1 MRLEHLRYLLEIDKY
16 HSISATAQ
24 KLYLGQTTLSAIVKS
39 MEQELGF
46 AIFERTHNG
55 VQKTPE
61 GEDALT
67 IIREIVCRFED
78 IQQLGTHSSDLSKP
92 IPVITSPTVNSALA
106 LPLNERFLQKIPDG
120 NLDFH
125 AVLGE
130 EVGPLIIKN
139 DGNIGV
145 TYFRRRDLDNYR
157 IISGRYHIKTDVLL
171 EDRLFLLVAR
181 DNPLA
186 AYDEIT
192 PDVLEDLQFAILPHF
207 SSSDGSA
214 SYYSKFFAPGNRY
227 TTFADTGLI
236 KQAVI
241 SKNMVSILAGYAIYH
256 NHSVDNSLLKA
267 IPLTKKEKESDL
279 LLCLIYRPESDLSH
293 PEKILLQ
300 CIKEYFAQLS
310 EENPIRVDSI

>member
-1 MRLEHLRYLLEIDKY
+1 MRLEHLRYLLEINKY
-16 HSISATAQ
+16 HSISAAAQ

-61 GEDALT
+61 GEDALA

-78 IQQLGTHSSDLSKP
+78 IQQLGTQNSGFSKP

-106 LPLNERFLQKIPDG
+106 LPLNESFLQKVPNG

-125 AVLGE
+125 AVRGE

-139 DGNIGV
+139 DGNIGI
-145 TYFRRRDLDNYR
+145 TYFRRRDLENYR

-171 EDRLFLLVAR
+171 EDHMYLLVAQ
-181 DNPLA
+181 DSLLTTYA
-186 AYDEIT
+186 EIS
-192 PDVLEDLQFAILPHF
+192 PGALENQRFAILPHF
-207 SSSDGSA
+207 SSSDGNI
-214 SYYSKFFAPGNRY
+214 SYYSKFFTPGNRY
-227 TTFADTGLI
+227 TTFSDIGLI
-236 KQAVI
+236 KQAI
-241 SKNMVSILAGYAIYH
+241 LSRNMVSILTGYAIYH
-256 NHSVDNSLLKA
+256 NHSVDNALLKA
-267 IPLTKKEKESDL
+267 IPLAEKDEENDL
-279 LLCLIYRPESDLSH
+279 MLCLIYRPQSDLSR

-300 CIKEYFAQLS
+300 CIKEYFGQLTMPNTGTG
-310 EENPIRVDSI
+310 EE

>member
-16 HSISATAQ
+16 HSISAAAQ

-67 IIREIVCRFED
+67 IIQEIVCRFED
-78 IQQLGTHSSDLSKP
+78 IQQLGANSSVLSKP

-106 LPLNERFLQKIPDG
+106 LPLNESFLQRVSNG

-125 AVLGE
+125 AVLGD

-139 DGNIGV
+139 DGNIGI
-145 TYFRRRDLDNYR
+145 TYFRNRDLENYR

-171 EDRLFLLVAR
+171 KDRLYLLVGR
-181 DNPLA
+181 DSPLA
-186 AYDEIT
+186 VYDEIS
-192 PDVLEDLQFAILPHF
+192 PEVLENQQFAILPHF
-207 SSSDGSA
+207 SSSDGSF
-214 SYYSKFFAPGNRY
+214 SYYSRFFAPGNRY
-227 TTFADTGLI
+227 TTFSDIGLI

-241 SKNMVSILAGYAIYH
+241 SRNMVSILAGYAIYH

-267 IPLTKKEKESDL
+267 IPLARKDEENDL
-279 LLCLIYRPESDLSH
+279 MLCLIYRPESDLSH
-293 PEKILLQ
+293 QEKILLQ
-300 CIKEYFAQLS
+300 CIKEYFGQLAIS
-310 EENPIRVDSI
+310 DSGTGGE

>member
-16 HSISATAQ
+16 HSISAAAQ
-24 KLYLGQTTLSAIVKS
+24 KLYLGQTTLSAIVKG

-46 AIFERTHNG
+46 AIFERTHSG

-67 IIREIVCRFED
+67 IIQEIVCRFED
-78 IQQLGTHSSDLSKP
+78 IQQLGLHSSGLSKP

-106 LPLNERFLQKIPDG
+106 LPLNKSFLQRIPDG

-139 DGNIGV
+139 EGNIGV
-145 TYFRRRDLDNYR
+145 TYFRRQELESYR

-171 EDRLFLLVAR
+171 EDQLYLLVAQG
-181 DNPLA
+181 NPLS
-186 AYDEIT
+186 AYDKIS
-192 PDVLEDLQFAILPHF
+192 PDMLENLQFAILPHF
-207 SSSDGSA
+207 SSSDGNI
-214 SYYSKFFAPGNRY
+214 SYYSRFFAPGNSY
-227 TTFADTGLI
+227 TTFSDIGLI

-241 SKNMVSILAGYAIYH
+241 SQNMVSILPGYAIYY
-256 NHSVDNSLLKA
+256 NHSVDNSLLKT
-267 IPLTKKEKESDL
+267 IPLTGKEEKNDL
-279 LLCLIYRPESDLSH
+279 ILCLIYRPESDLSH
-293 PEKILLQ
+293 QEKILLQ
-300 CIKEYFAQLS
+300 CIKDYFAQIS
-310 EENPIRVDSI
+310 NENPADVGSY

>member
-1 MRLEHLRYLLEIDKY
+1 MRLEHLRYLLEIDKH
-16 HSISATAQ
+16 HSISAAAQ

-61 GEDALT
+61 GEEALT

-78 IQQLGTHSSDLSKP
+78 IQQLGTHNSGLSKP

-106 LPLNERFLQKIPDG
+106 LPLNESFLQRVPNG

-145 TYFRRRDLDNYR
+145 TYFRRRDLENYR
-157 IISGRYHIKTDVLL
+157 IISGRYHIKTDILL
-171 EDRLFLLVAR
+171 EDRLYLLVAR
-181 DNPLA
+181 DSPLA

-192 PDVLEDLQFAILPHF
+192 PDVLENLQFAILPHF
-207 SSSDGSA
+207 SSSDGSV

-227 TTFADTGLI
+227 TTFADIGLI

-241 SKNMVSILAGYAIYH
+241 SRNMVSLLAGYAIYH

-267 IPLTKKEKESDL
+267 IPLAGKDEENDL
-279 LLCLIYRPESDLSH
+279 MLCLIYRPESDLSH
-293 PEKILLQ
+293 QEKILLQ
-300 CIKEYFAQLS
+300 CIKEYFEHLAIS
-310 EENPIRVDSI
+310 DPSTGGE